1 MSNQGKMQ
9 QLKLHCK
16 IMKRNRLPK
25 GDTKGKKNLVSGKLV
40 NEYSTKLNLKK
51 SQLNPMLLFG
61 SDPTPN
67 FVITQLSPIIL
78 KDVIKFCQQIN
89 LLR

>member
-40 NEYSTKLNLKK
+40 NEYSTKLN
-51 SQLNPMLLFG
+51 
-61 SDPTPN
+61 
-67 FVITQLSPIIL
+67 
-78 KDVIKFCQQIN
+78 
-89 LLR
+89 

>member
-25 GDTKGKKNLVSGKLV
+25 GDTKGKKKSGV
-40 NEYSTKLNLKK
+40 REA
-51 SQLNPMLLFG
+51 
-61 SDPTPN
+61 
-67 FVITQLSPIIL
+67 
-78 KDVIKFCQQIN
+78 CE
-89 LLR
+89 